1 MTPRRLAK
9 SLTRS
14 LAIAT
19 ALAVGLVAFPAQ
31 ARNLALLIGVA
42 AYDEPAI
49 RSLEGPR
56 NDVLALWRL
65 LVRKGFSP
73 DDVTVL
79 AEGLPERPDAPRPR
93 AAATREA
100 ILSALA
106 GLAERAAAGDLVV
119 VHYSGHGAT
128 QPEGEVEEGA
138 EPEPGGRVQAL
149 LPKDAGRY
157 DPQARGVRNA
167 IVDKELGR
175 ALDRIRATGARLF
188 VVVDACH
195 AGTVTR
201 AGAGTARGVDAATL
215 GAPQTAPAAAAP
227 PRPATRRAV
236 ARVESR
242 GGENRGA
249 MVGFFAVDAWSEALE
264 RPLPA
269 PADFLGGEGAKPF
282 GLFTWRLVRAL
293 EQGRARSYRDLA
305 RLVVADAEV
314 AAGAPA
320 PMFEGDLD
328 AALPGVE
335 AAQGPPRFPARL
347 SGEGVIVEAGQMQG
361 VDAGARLALFDGP
374 TADAHALG
382 AVVVAQAGPTES
394 RAGALAQSV
403 AAAQSAAQS
412 AAPGGGAGLW
422 AQIESAGVGFR
433 LKVAVDA
440 AARPDLAAAAAGLPV
455 DLVEGGA
462 DLVATRA
469 GEAIRLAREDMRA
482 APADE
487 TRAAS
492 IFAAGEAGRAGLR
505 DALWR
510 FARAANLTRLAGVA
524 AAEGGG
530 APGFEATLETTRETD
545 PGRLADP
552 RRACAAP
559 LAPAARVV
567 SDVQAAAIGHCDG
580 LTLSIANRGEGDLD
594 VAVFLLD
601 PEGDIAIPSRE
612 WRQNGCL
619 GFLPAKAGRP
629 LVVRTQARLWTAS
642 GPGHAGLH
650 RVVVFALPRK
660 GGMAPNLCGLIAATP
675 PEPGPALRAA
685 GARGFAAL
693 LARAGLADPSL
704 RAANPFSEDED
715 GAGAGVAARQFTL
728 DLRANGP

>member
-1 MTPRRLAK
+1 MTPRRLA
-9 SLTRS
+9 RS
-14 LAIAT
+14 LAAAT
-19 ALAVGLVAFPAQ
+19 ALVAGLAAAPAAQ
-31 ARNLALLIGVA
+31 ARNHALLIGVA
-42 AYDEPAI
+42 AYDDPAI
-49 RSLEGPR
+49 RPLEGPR

-65 LVRKGFSP
+65 LTRKGFAP
-73 DDVTVL
+73 NDVTVL

-100 ILSALA
+100 ILSGLA
-106 GLAERAAAGDLVV
+106 GLAERAEPGDLVLI
-119 VHYSGHGAT
+119 HYSGHGAT

-138 EPEPGGRVQAL
+138 EPEPGGRVQVL

-157 DPQARGVRNA
+157 DPQTRGLRNA

-175 ALDRIRATGARLF
+175 ALERIRATGARLF
-188 VVVDACH
+188 VIVDACH

-201 AGAGTARGVDAATL
+201 AGAGTPRGVDASAL
-215 GAPQTAPAAAAP
+215 GAPDAAPAAAP

-236 ARVESR
+236 ARVED
-242 GGENRGA
+242 RGA

-269 PADFLGGEGAKPF
+269 PPDFLGGEGAKPSGEVLKPF
-282 GLFTWRLVRAL
+282 GLFTWRLTRAL
-293 EQGRARSYRDLA
+293 EQGRARSYRELA
-305 RLVVADAEV
+305 RLVAADVEV

-320 PMFEGDLD
+320 AMFEGDLD

-335 AAQGPPRFPARL
+335 AAQGPARFPARATP
-347 SGEGVIVEAGQMQG
+347 EGVIVEAGRMQG

-382 AVVVAQAGPTES
+382 AVTVAEAGAIES
-394 RAGALAQSV
+394 RAGALA
-403 AAAQSAAQS
+403 
-412 AAPGGGAGLW
+412 APSPASLW
-422 AQIESAGVGFR
+422 AQVESAGVGFR
-433 LKVAVDA
+433 LTVAADA
-440 AARPDLAAAAAGLPV
+440 AARPDVAAAAAGLPI

-462 DLVATRA
+462 DIVATRA
-469 GEAIRLAREDMRA
+469 GEAIRLSRDAALAAPGGETRA
-482 APADE
+482 APA
-487 TRAAS
+487 
-492 IFAAGEAGRAGLR
+492 FAAGEAGRAGLR

-524 AAEGGG
+524 TAEG
-530 APGFEATLETTRETD
+530 AATPGFDVALEATRETD

-559 LAPAARVV
+559 LAPVARDV
-567 SDVQAAAIGHCDG
+567 SDVQAEAIGHCDG
-580 LTLSIANRGEGDLD
+580 LTLSIANRGERDLD

-601 PEGDIAIPSRE
+601 PEGDVAIPSRD

-650 RVVVFALPRK
+650 RVIVFALPRK

-675 PEPGPALRAA
+675 PEPGPALRAV
-685 GARGFAAL
+685 GARGFATL
-693 LARAGLADPSL
+693 LARAGLADPTL
-704 RAANPFSEDED
+704 RAANPFAEEEE
-715 GAGAGVAARQFTL
+715 GAGSGVAARQFTL